1 MSGILGVNDPYIIP
15 GTIGGG
21 SSLPAD
27 SAGYLYNDG
36 SGNLSYDTAPTP
48 EPAGSTT
55 QIQYN
60 KAGVMSASANLTYDE
75 SNLTLVDGAL
85 RSIVTWDDYTYGSAI
100 KYGTVSQLILKNPTE
115 GYGSVS
121 FYGQWF
127 QVLNGA
133 TNEKRS
139 QTVVANYANIS
150 LSDGSV
156 DETDYAYGWFR
167 VSGTAN
173 VLEGETVTIGSTV
186 YTFRATLASEGD
198 VKISTTLLLSL
209 TNLMYA
215 INGTGTVG
223 VNHQVTA
230 AHADVECTGVYAS
243 TVNLKAR
250 VAGSAAEAIGLSET
264 SGRLTRSA
272 ATMLRESA
280 NKYSKVYGFEHA
292 IAVTKGSAQAVK
304 GYTSIV
310 NVGDSTADRTVGSA
324 WGIEQQI
331 AIAALDK
338 TISRGTLKGA
348 YIGCYH
354 NGGLATSQYGVDV
367 DMTVTDDGTGNIAA
381 VTGDVAGLRIT
392 MTPGGTPVIGGAV
405 YGIYVSDVSG
415 FTTPSG
421 GAYGLY
427 VAGATQNNYIAG
439 NLEVAGTLTANLVA
453 VGSTL
458 AEALV
463 AMGLDPS
470 LATLTLPDNVTVS
483 DFAKTLLDDADAAAA
498 RATLGVSAEVPDA
511 TETVKGI
518 AEIATQSE
526 ADAGAFDD
534 KIITPKKLIS
544 AKPVY
549 RKNVII
555 NGAMEI
561 VQRGTSFTG
570 MSSGQFVVDRFG
582 YVKSGTISAVHSG
595 GQEYDAPSGLGLNY
609 CLRVT
614 CTTADTS
621 IGADEYAGIFYNVEG
636 FDFARF
642 AGRQAVLS
650 FWVKATKTGTYSI
663 GLRNCNNDRVYI
675 MEYSVTQANTW
686 EFISKP
692 INFDYSGGT
701 WNYTNGRGICIQWN
715 LACGSTYKTSTLG
728 SWLSTFYLAGSNQ
741 VNACDSTSNVFKLT
755 GVQLEI
761 GETATPFEFRSFADE
776 LRLCQRYYEKSYA
789 TGTAPGTATQ
799 HGCAY
804 IPVISTSEVP
814 GQRFKVEKRAAPTM
828 TIYSPVDGASGYVYS
843 NGSDRVASSV
853 GYVETSGFGFI
864 SSSSAALTTPTQY
877 HWVVDAEL

>member
-1 MSGILGVNDPYIIP
+1 MSQILGVNDPYVIP
-15 GTIGGG
+15 GTMGGGG
-21 SSLPAD
+21 SSLPED

-85 RSIVTWDDYTYGSAI
+85 RSNVTWDDYTYGSAI
-100 KYGTVSQLILKNPTE
+100 KYGTVSQLILSNPTE

-127 QVLNGA
+127 QVFNSA

-292 IAVTKGSAQAVK
+292 IAVKKGSAQAVK

-310 NVGDSTADRTVGSA
+310 NVGDKTADRTVGSA

-427 VAGATQNNYIAG
+427 VAGATANNYIAG
-439 NLEVAGTLTANLVA
+439 NLEVAGTLTARNIMYANVGTAPSAAPVDMAATWCADYAAGDARLYLMGEKNTNTLALGAGNVHFSPTTMADDSVSGETFTGTAGENLVWGDVVYLKSDGKFWKADFNATTTTPA
-453 VGSTL
+453 VAFCTGTI
-458 AEALV
+458 
-463 AMGLDPS
+463 
-470 LATLTLPDNVTVS
+470 N
-483 DFAKTLLDDADAAAA
+483 ADASGEFL
-498 RATLGVSAEVPDA
+498 RRGWIRDDSAYNF
-511 TETVKGI
+511 TF
-518 AEIATQSE
+518 
-526 ADAGAFDD
+526 GAQ
-534 KIITPKKLIS
+534 
-544 AKPVY
+544 A
-549 RKNVII
+549 
-555 NGAMEI
+555 
-561 VQRGTSFTG
+561 
-570 MSSGQFVVDRFG
+570 
-582 YVKSGTISAVHSG
+582 GTIYLGESG
-595 GQEYDAPSGLGLNY
+595 AITQTAPSGSGDQVQVLGWALE
-609 CLRVT
+609 
-614 CTTADTS
+614 AD
-621 IGADEYAGIFYNVEG
+621 IWYFDPQFVIVE
-636 FDFARF
+636 
-642 AGRQAVLS
+642 V
-650 FWVKATKTGTYSI
+650 
-663 GLRNCNNDRVYI
+663 
-675 MEYSVTQANTW
+675 
-686 EFISKP
+686 
-692 INFDYSGGT
+692 
-701 WNYTNGRGICIQWN
+701 
-715 LACGSTYKTSTLG
+715 
-728 SWLSTFYLAGSNQ
+728 
-741 VNACDSTSNVFKLT
+741 
-755 GVQLEI
+755 
-761 GETATPFEFRSFADE
+761 
-776 LRLCQRYYEKSYA
+776 
-789 TGTAPGTATQ
+789 
-799 HGCAY
+799 
-804 IPVISTSEVP
+804 
-814 GQRFKVEKRAAPTM
+814 
-828 TIYSPVDGASGYVYS
+828 
-843 NGSDRVASSV
+843 
-853 GYVETSGFGFI
+853 
-864 SSSSAALTTPTQY
+864 
-877 HWVVDAEL
+877 